1 MKGEKNNIIVG
12 LDIGTTKICAIV
24 GQLAENGKIN
34 ILGIGKSS
42 SQGGVSRGM
51 VANVSK
57 VVQAIQ
63 EAVEQAE
70 KVSQVKIN
78 TAYVGIAGH
87 HIKSL
92 QHRGTLNRHNGD
104 DEIKKEELMRL
115 EQEMENLVL
124 QPGLDILHVIPQDYT
139 IDGEEGIRDP
149 EGRIG
154 VRVEC
159 NYHII
164 TGETSRA
171 KIIGRAVKNAHLEVA
186 DLIVEPVAS
195 ATAVLS
201 QDEMEAGVV
210 LVDIGG
216 GTTDICIFENGFIS
230 HTAIIPIGGDRI
242 TMDLQE
248 AFGILKIQAEE
259 VKVLY
264 GSCFPTEQMKNEVVV
279 IPGLPGREPKEI
291 SVYAISQVIRA
302 RMEDI
307 INKVEFE
314 IVLSG
319 VNNTLNGG
327 IVLTGGGSSL
337 KEVKQLFSFETG
349 FDVHIGTPGQHLGRG
364 QVDEVRK
371 PLYATAIG
379 LVMKGI
385 EIEHAYGSQFAP
397 NQLMDSQQTQRDVNE
412 PELEVVDD
420 SQTPPQKQQKQK
432 GPSWKSTYNMS
443 MFSDLLRQWFSDE
456 EENDFK

>member
-57 VVQAIQ
+57 VVQAIH
-63 EAVEQAE
+63 EAVSQAE
-70 KVSQVKIN
+70 KSSHDKIS

-92 QHRGTLNRHNGD
+92 QHRGTLNRHNGE
-104 DEIKKEELMRL
+104 DEIQKDELLRL

-171 KIIGRAVKNAHLEVA
+171 KIIGRAVKNAQLEVA

-201 QDEMEAGVV
+201 QEEMEAGVV

-248 AFGILKIQAEE
+248 AFGILKSQAEE
-259 VKVLY
+259 VKVMY

-307 INKVEFE
+307 IQKVEFE
-314 IVLSG
+314 IALAG
-319 VNNTLNGG
+319 VDNTLNGG

-337 KEVKQLFSFETG
+337 KEVKQLFSFQTG

-385 EIEHAYGSQFAP
+385 EIEHTYGSQYSP
-397 NQLMDSQQTQRDVNE
+397 NQLVDNQNKEEVGNS
-412 PELEVVDD
+412 PELEAVTEEEV
-420 SQTPPQKQQKQK
+420 PQSAKK
-432 GPSWKSTYNMS
+432 GPSWKSNYNMS
-443 MFSDLLRQWFSDE
+443 MFSDLLRQWFSDDE
-456 EENDFK
+456 DSDFQH

>member
-124 QPGLDILHVIPQDYT
+124 QPGLDILHVIPQNYT

-279 IPGLPGREPKEI
+279 IPGLTGREPKEI

-327 IVLTGGGSSL
+327 VVLTGGGSSL

-364 QVDEVRK
+364 QVEEVRK

-397 NQLMDSQQTQRDVNE
+397 NQLMDSQQAQREVNE
-412 PELEVVDD
+412 PELEIIDD
-420 SQTPPQKQQKQK
+420 APTHKQQKQK

-443 MFSDLLRQWFSDE
+443 MFSDLLRQWFSDD

>member
-171 KIIGRAVKNAHLEVA
+171 KIIGRAVKNAQLEVA

-364 QVDEVRK
+364 QVEEVRK

-397 NQLMDSQQTQRDVNE
+397 NQLMDSQQAKREVNE
-412 PELEVVDD
+412 PELEIVDD
-420 SQTPPQKQQKQK
+420 APAHKQQKQK

-443 MFSDLLRQWFSDE
+443 MFSDLLRQWFSDD

>member
-57 VVQAIQ
+57 VVHAIQ

-70 KVSQVKIN
+70 KVSQVKIH

-92 QHRGTLNRHNGD
+92 QHRGTLNRHNGE

-154 VRVEC
+154 VRIEC

-248 AFGILKIQAEE
+248 AFGILKSQAEE
-259 VKVLY
+259 VKVMH

-314 IVLSG
+314 IVISG

-364 QVDEVRK
+364 QVEEVRK

-397 NQLMDSQQTQRDVNE
+397 NQLMDAQQE
-412 PELEVVDD
+412 PELEVVED
-420 SQTPPQKQQKQK
+420 QTNPPQKPPVSK
-432 GPSWKSTYNMS
+432 GPSWKSSYNMS

>member
-412 PELEVVDD
+412 PELEVVDEA
-420 SQTPPQKQQKQK
+420 PPQKPQPRK

>member
-57 VVQAIQ
+57 VVHAIQ

-70 KVSQVKIN
+70 KVSQVKIH

-92 QHRGTLNRHNGD
+92 QHRGTLNRHNGE

-154 VRVEC
+154 VRIEC

-248 AFGILKIQAEE
+248 AFGILKSQAEE
-259 VKVLY
+259 VKVMY

-364 QVDEVRK
+364 QVEEVRK

-397 NQLMDSQQTQRDVNE
+397 NQLIDAQQVQE
-412 PELEVVDD
+412 PELEVVEE
-420 SQTPPQKQQKQK
+420 QTDPPQKPTVSK
-432 GPSWKSTYNMS
+432 GPSWKSSYNMS

>member
-364 QVDEVRK
+364 QVEEVRK

-397 NQLMDSQQTQRDVNE
+397 NQLMDSQQSQRDVNE
-412 PELEVVDD
+412 PELEIVDD